1 MQHVSRHGN
10 TDIPLRRYIGYDDD
24 KRISAEVDGEMCPIC
39 FNDTDLEYELNMANV
54 TIYNCNSC
62 HAQFGY
68 SDGTSSCYIDMNA
81 MEKLDLV

>member
-1 MQHVSRHGN
+1 M
-10 TDIPLRRYIGYDDD
+10 RRYIGYDDGD

-39 FNDTDLEYELNMANV
+39 FNDTNLEYELHMAGV
-54 TIYNCNSC
+54 SVYNCPNC
-62 HAQFGY
+62 KYQFGF